1 MSADIPFTP
10 LVEPYGDPTPPA
22 ILLFDWDNTLVDTW
36 PVIHASLAD
45 VFLHMGH
52 EPWTLEEVRTRVRH
66 SLRDSFP
73 VLFGDRWEEARDVFY
88 AAFERR
94 HIEALAPAPDAEA
107 LLQAAHDR
115 GLTLG
120 VVSNKTGGYLRKEA
134 AHLGWERYFGALV
147 GAGDAARDKPDL
159 AAVHHALQAMGVA
172 EDHDPARIWFIGDSN
187 VDMQVAHAAGCLPV
201 LIRPD
206 AGPPGE
212 FERWPPA
219 LHLPDCAAL
228 ARLVTA
234 L

>member
-1 MSADIPFTP
+1 MSDAAAFQP
-10 LVEPYGDPTPPA
+10 LVPPLDDPPRPA

-45 VFLHMGH
+45 VFNHMGQA
-52 EPWTLEEVRTRVRH
+52 PWTLDEVRARVRH

-73 VLFGDRWEEARDVFY
+73 VLFGERWEEARDVFY

-94 HIEALAPAPDAEA
+94 HIDALAPAPGAAA
-107 LLQAAHDR
+107 LLDAAR
-115 GLTLG
+115 GAGLPLG

-134 AHLGWERYFGALV
+134 AHLGWDGYFRALI

-159 AAVHHALQAMGVA
+159 AAVRHALEAMGA
-172 EDHDPARIWFIGDSN
+172 PADHDPARIWFVGDSN

-206 AGPPGE
+206 AGPAGE
-212 FERWPPA
+212 FDAHPPG
-219 LHLPDCAAL
+219 LHLPDCDAL
-228 ARLVTA
+228 RRLVTA